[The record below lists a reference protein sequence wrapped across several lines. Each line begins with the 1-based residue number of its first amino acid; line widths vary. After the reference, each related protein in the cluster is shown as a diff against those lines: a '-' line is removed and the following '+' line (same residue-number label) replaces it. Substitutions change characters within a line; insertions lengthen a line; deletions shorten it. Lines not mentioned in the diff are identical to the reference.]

1 MITIDTL
8 RAVAANRTLT
18 LNAAGNEMVENKRF
32 QKFRSFFN
40 IGTARAENRQTLDA
54 VRAAIQNDPRFASLG
69 DSGNRT
75 LDRLLGAIRTD
86 RAISAR
92 NIRSV
97 LDQMEEMFNDPIYQR
112 RGMCLR
118 IDARIAANP
127 RPAALQVFTDEQYA
141 EIAHNTLDRSAID
154 HNFAA
159 VDIPAR
165 LADLNTQLEHLL
177 TEIGDDAEL
186 RRIFLANTK
195 RIFEHVSVND
205 LFDSVLPKLQGFRAA
220 LAAAPQ
226 GNTPADTATYRR
238 LTADLLSL
246 IGKPIDPRHI
256 AVLNN
261 FAAGLPIPEII
272 ALGPN
277 ASADNILTALN
288 TLFDAQQN
296 NPLNLPDGLRAL
308 DGGDEIWP
316 ARVFIAA
323 MATMRLPEADRAALF
338 TLLTSPAATQVNNL
352 YNSIDHNDAYMSHS
366 LSMSILLQ
374 GVASAENHPLPAY
387 VRQPVD
393 FSAFS
398 PMTLTRLSPLDGCF
412 TGNAVGPMRRLLKHI
427 PTCIDNPTKVNL
439 ETEEDPGA
447 AFQRAVVPTLKSL
460 VAFNTAEEMVKSIK
474 GETTQFAK
482 DMHRQQNVRLPDGT
496 MLPNTHAEALD
507 KLTALLSGDPAARF
521 ETAPVALRNR
531 VHLVSALLTQ
541 NTEKLVDDGIPM
553 AINGRDT
560 DTPFMFSLD
569 QHGMRDFSLAI
580 NPDGGITI
588 TYDRHLEI
596 RSAVGLTEEDLYTQ
610 PGSFQAAHISITL
623 TGADMD
629 HFLAANWAEADLS
642 DVTERRY
649 NLKGP
654 GDLGNVLYAIPD
666 SCRLNPQ
673 IEFGYHIHLNA

>member
-18 LNAAGNEMVENKRF
+18 LNAAGNEMIENKRF

-40 IGTARAENRQTLDA
+40 IGSARAENQQTLDA
-54 VRAAIQNDPRFASLG
+54 VRTAIQNDPRFASLG

-112 RGMCLR
+112 RGMYLR

-127 RPAALQVFTDEQYA
+127 RPAALRVFTDEQYA
-141 EIAHNTLDRSAID
+141 EIAHNTLDGSAID

-177 TEIGDDAEL
+177 NEIGDDAEL
-186 RRIFLANTK
+186 RRIFLANTH

-205 LFDSVLPKLQGFRAA
+205 LFDSVLPKLQGFRAV

-261 FAAGLPIPEII
+261 FAAGMPLPAIA

-277 ASADNILTALN
+277 ATPND
-288 TLFDAQQN
+288 LFLAINDFIAAQQN
-296 NPLNLPDGLRAL
+296 TPLNLPDGLRAL

-366 LSMSILLQ
+366 LVMSILLQ
-374 GVASAENHPLPAY
+374 GVASAENHPLPTYA
-387 VRQPVD
+387 RQPVD

-427 PTCIDNPTKVNL
+427 PTCIDNPTKLNL
-439 ETEEDPGA
+439 ETEDDPGA
-447 AFQRAVVPTLKSL
+447 AFQRAITPAAKSMI
-460 VAFNTAEEMVKSIK
+460 AFNAASEMKTALN
-474 GETTQFAK
+474 GDLTTFEK
-482 DMHRQQNVRLPDGT
+482 DIRRQLHVRLPDGT
-496 MLPNTHAEALD
+496 MLPNNYAEALD
-507 KLTALLSGDPAARF
+507 KLTALLSGAPEARF

-531 VHLVSALLTQ
+531 VHLVTTLLSQ
-541 NTEKLVDDGIPM
+541 ETEKVVDDGIPT
-553 AINGRDT
+553 ALNAKDT
-560 DTPFMFSLD
+560 CSAYTFALRPGTRTFA
-569 QHGMRDFSLAI
+569 LAL
-580 NPDGGITI
+580 NPDGGITV
-588 TYDRHLEI
+588 TYDRNLPI
-596 RSAVGLTEEDLYTQ
+596 AVVVGLGNEDIIAEE
-610 PGSFQAAHISITL
+610 GSFQAAHLSITL
-623 TGADMD
+623 TGEDMD
-629 HFLAANWAEADLS
+629 HFLAANWAEGDFAAASDRLS
-642 DVTERRY
+642 H
-649 NLKGP
+649 LQAP
-654 GDLGNVLYAIPD
+654 GDLGNVLYAIPA
-666 SCRLNPQ
+666 SYRLNPQ
-673 IEFGYHIHLNA
+673 VEVGYHIHINA